1 MGLRSA
7 LLSAALTLTC
17 GSAVHAA
24 DITWQVAYPAPGG
37 HYRGVTAVSP
47 ADAWATGFTAGPAPL
62 LQHWDGTHWTDF
74 PPPVGDRCGDPG
86 ESCVADGIDASSAS
100 NAFAVVR
107 DGSHQ
112 VGTLVWH
119 WDGNHWDDLPTP
131 DPPTQSFAFFAS
143 PSVKAFSAT
152 DAWLIGFASLPT
164 GELTTAAVHWDGL
177 RWTRFPTPEPGV
189 HQNVLQA
196 VAGTAPDDVWAGGY
210 WTTGSG
216 HHSVSHSLLLHF
228 DGHAWTQSPAPDSAT
243 GSSPVTAVVALSRT
257 DAWAGTVD
265 GAMLHW
271 DGTAWTVAATGIP
284 TRSMTALSA
293 RDIWAAPDSGDVVHH
308 FDGTAWSAVTL
319 PLVAPTAG
327 RVTPLAPPVPAHYQL
342 AAAASAGPGTVW
354 FVGDYVPPS
363 TEGQAVVVST
373 GTG

>member
-1 MGLRSA
+1 
-7 LLSAALTLTC
+7 
-17 GSAVHAA
+17 
-24 DITWQVAYPAPGG
+24 
-37 HYRGVTAVSP
+37 
-47 ADAWATGFTAGPAPL
+47 
-62 LQHWDGTHWTDF
+62 
-74 PPPVGDRCGDPG
+74 
-86 ESCVADGIDASSAS
+86 
-100 NAFAVVR
+100 AVVR

-131 DPPTQSFAFFAS
+131 DPPAKSFAFFAS
-143 PSVKAFSAT
+143 PSVTAFSAT

-164 GELTTAAVHWDGL
+164 AELTTAAVHWDGL

-196 VAGTAPDDVWAGGY
+196 VAGSAPDDVWAGGY

-243 GSSPVTAVVALSRT
+243 GSSPV
-257 DAWAGTVD
+257 
-265 GAMLHW
+265 
-271 DGTAWTVAATGIP
+271 
-284 TRSMTALSA
+284 
-293 RDIWAAPDSGDVVHH
+293 
-308 FDGTAWSAVTL
+308 
-319 PLVAPTAG
+319 
-327 RVTPLAPPVPAHYQL
+327 PAHYQL